1 MRRSKGFA
9 PPYRKASEGLAPP
22 SREKSI
28 GFTLLEVLVAL
39 AILSSVLV
47 LAYRVMTD
55 AIAAEARS
63 EHWTSAACLG
73 EALLRDATST
83 FPDAGE
89 TTGRFAPPDDMY
101 SWVRAVRQ
109 APHADAVEVH
119 VTVSWSEG
127 GGAESVELA
136 GIAVK

>member
-1 MRRSKGFA
+1 MRRR
-9 PPYRKASEGLAPP
+9 RK
-22 SREKSI
+22 

-63 EHWTSAACLG
+63 EHWTTAACLG
-73 EALLRDATST
+73 EAVLREATST
-83 FPDAGE
+83 FPASGE
-89 TTGRFAPPDDMY
+89 TTGRFPPPDDAY

-109 APHADAVEVH
+109 APHSDAVEVH
-119 VTVSWSEG
+119 VTVTWKEG
-127 GGAESVELA
+127 GGEEKVELA

>member
-1 MRRSKGFA
+1 MRSPRFPPGSRRGGGRSK
-9 PPYRKASEGLAPP
+9 
-22 SREKSI
+22 

-63 EHWTSAACLG
+63 EHWTNAAYLG
-73 EALLRDATST
+73 EVILRDATSA
-83 FPDAGE
+83 FPATGE
-89 TTGRFAPPDDMY
+89 TTGRFSPPDDMY

-119 VTVSWSEG
+119 VTVKWTEG
-127 GGAESVELA
+127 DGEEKVELV

>member
-1 MRRSKGFA
+1 MRNGINRRNGLVPRS
-9 PPYRKASEGLAPP
+9 RKLAG
-22 SREKSI
+22 

-47 LAYRVMTD
+47 IAYRVMTD

-63 EHWTSAACLG
+63 EHWTTASYLG
-73 EALLRDATST
+73 EALMREATST
-83 FPDAGE
+83 FPDVGE
-89 TTGRFAPPDDMY
+89 TTGRFAPPDDAY

-119 VTVSWSEG
+119 VTVKWSEG
-127 GGAESVELA
+127 GREEKVELA
-136 GIAVK
+136 GIAAK

>member
-1 MRRSKGFA
+1 MRRGIER
-9 PPYRKASEGLAPP
+9 RKALAPVRAKRV
-22 SREKSI
+22 S

-39 AILSSVLV
+39 AILSSVMV

-83 FPDAGE
+83 FPDVGE
-89 TTGRFAPPDDMY
+89 TTGRFAPPDDAY

-109 APHADAVEVH
+109 APHADAVEIH
-119 VTVSWSEG
+119 VTVSWNEG
-127 GGAESVELA
+127 GGTESVELA